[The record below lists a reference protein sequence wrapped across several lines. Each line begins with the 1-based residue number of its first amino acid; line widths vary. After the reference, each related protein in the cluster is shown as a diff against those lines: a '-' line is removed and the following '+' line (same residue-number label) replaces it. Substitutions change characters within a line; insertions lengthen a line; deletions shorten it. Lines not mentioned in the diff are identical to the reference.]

1 MQNPHYTHHRVNE
14 CSCLWLLKNSFAAN
28 SRKKLCDRKL
38 YKRRS
43 PISWTFTIPK
53 ISAILTKS
61 EFFNSHAW
69 FRQPVVNSGGKLG
82 CGVRAL
88 FFKSDQRGIVFSAKV
103 AAHTAR
109 AMTIPVSIKPKK
121 AIRMATTLDALLI
134 GRRSPYPTVVAV
146 MKDQ

>member
-1 MQNPHYTHHRVNE
+1 MLDKLTQTSGFVNQ
-14 CSCLWLLKNSFAAN
+14 LLT
-28 SRKKLCDRKL
+28 LGD
-38 YKRRS
+38 
-43 PISWTFTIPK
+43 
-53 ISAILTKS
+53 
-61 EFFNSHAW
+61 
-69 FRQPVVNSGGKLG
+69 LG
-82 CGVRAL
+82 CAVRAL
-88 FFKSDQRGIVFSAKV
+88 LFKSDQRGIVFSAKV